1 MKKSRIIIMILM
13 VFLMANCKH
22 RAIKFKAKGIEVPN
36 KQASVK
42 FVFIKRVELSSIN
55 NIIYSWEE
63 GVLVKSISAYRPGA
77 FVNIYEYDGD
87 LNLRKKHSFRIGQG
101 PGELGMSP
109 NFALCDNRWFVF
121 DKLQLRISEFDR
133 DYKYLRMRKA
143 KRNYAYP
150 IIAENCK
157 RLICSSGN
165 LIGKY
170 KIQYFVYRV
179 DFPEQKMKKL
189 FYLPITTHNKNK
201 EFVIAEKS
209 FSYIY
214 NKGKLYLLWNAD
226 YTISVIDMNGKLEK
240 SVRVKF
246 KRISTPRDKIK
257 DWVHEY
263 IRHPRVKWTFP
274 PYIYPV
280 AGIIPLNK
288 GFIVVRRNGYN
299 RQCEDINGF
308 AEGDYFNYGLE
319 PMGKVKIPCFSNIF
333 STLYSAYSGAYNF
346 SLSKNN
352 FYLVKEDEE
361 DNKTYLE
368 KWRVEE

>member
-1 MKKSRIIIMILM
+1 MILM

-22 RAIKFKAKGIEVPN
+22 RAIKFKAKGMDVPN

-42 FVFIKRVELSSIN
+42 FDFIKRVELKALYVN
-55 NIIYSWEE
+55 LYAFNDT
-63 GVLVKSISAYRPGA
+63 VLVSSFDERR
-77 FVNIYEYDGD
+77 FVKIYEYDGD
-87 LNLRKKHSFRIGQG
+87 LNLRKKHNFRIGQG
-101 PGELGMSP
+101 PGDLNGAS

-121 DKLQLRISEFDR
+121 DKFQLRISEFDR

-143 KRNYAYP
+143 KRNYAFP

-157 RLICSSGN
+157 RLICSDSNWIGN
-165 LIGKY
+165 NG
-170 KIQYFVYRV
+170 IQYFVYRV

-189 FYLPITTHNKNK
+189 FYLHKYDQTINGKFIIGN
-201 EFVIAEKS
+201 KS
-209 FSYIY
+209 FFYVY
-214 NKGKLYLLWNAD
+214 YKRKLYLLNKAD
-226 YTISVIDMNGKLEK
+226 YTISIIDMNGKLEK

-263 IRHPRVKWTFP
+263 IRHPKMPMTFP

-288 GFIVVRRNGYN
+288 GFIVVRINGYN
-299 RQCEDINGF
+299 KNCEDINGF
-308 AEGDYFNYGLE
+308 AEGDYFNYNLE
-319 PMGKVKIPCFSNIF
+319 PMGKVNIPCFSNIF
-333 STLYSAYSGAYNF
+333 VCSNVYWGRYMSSYAE
-346 SLSKNN
+346 NN
-352 FYLVKEDEE
+352 FYLIKEDEE